1 MEIEGKLDLLHS
13 IKTLKMQNAYLQ
25 FLFHILN
32 AASAIKFK
40 KNSSKTIYYL
50 SDVKCNIEIFTVQNN
65 LLLKTFI

>member
-50 SDVKCNIEIFTVQNN
+50 SDVKCNI
-65 LLLKTFI
+65 